1 MTLAHPKD
9 ISRLAPILMQEPY
22 QKFNSWYD
30 KEGDVLYLNFV
41 EPNYA
46 EDSELTDDDWVIR
59 YGKKGEVIG
68 VTILH
73 ASKRKW
79 GFGFSKSNVPF
90 FRSRIRKRKK

>member
-1 MTLAHPKD
+1 MALAHPKD
-9 ISRLAPILMQEPY
+9 ISRLAPILIQEPY
-22 QKFNSWYD
+22 RKLNSWYD

-46 EDSELTDDDWVIR
+46 EDSELTADDWIIR
-59 YGKKGEVIG
+59 YGKKGQVIG

-79 GFGFSKSNVPF
+79 SGTGKSDISF
-90 FRSRIRKRKK
+90 FRSRPRKRKK